1 MGDDVAEST
10 ESRKHRLRWWTLI
23 VLSVSVMTAG
33 LQNTITNVALP
44 TLQEEFQASA
54 TELQWFVN
62 SYILVY
68 AGFLLVMGAVGDKYG
83 RARWLNIGLVVFAV
97 GSVAAAFAPDGATFI
112 ITQIIMGFGAAV
124 LTPATLAIII
134 DVFPK
139 EERARAIGIWAAL
152 AGLGIGLGP
161 LVGGALLELF
171 WYGSVFL
178 VNLPIVIA
186 AVVAGRFLVPESRD
200 ASAPPI
206 DVAGAL
212 LSFAAISAIVYAL
225 VAGPDQGWLRPW
237 VLAALI
243 GGAALVIW
251 FVRHE
256 RTAASPMLPIEFF
269 SDRGF
274 TAAVIAISMTM
285 FAAFAAIFLITQVL
299 QIVQE
304 RSALEAGLIMTPL
317 AFALAAGSAV
327 APRLV
332 EKLGAR
338 VGIVSGLIIMAVG
351 LGFQGLW
358 RVDSAVG
365 SVVLTTLVLTFGAGI
380 ILAPA
385 TARIMSTVPPSKSG
399 VGSGLST
406 VTRQVGGAIGIA
418 MLASVQD
425 AAYNRRVE
433 DQLVGAPE
441 EITQAATES
450 VAGAHELAV
459 EIGGTEG
466 AALIG
471 TANEAF
477 VDAMAIAVFIGAG
490 FLLITA
496 GIVFRLMRNAS

>member
-1 MGDDVAEST
+1 
-10 ESRKHRLRWWTLI
+10 
-23 VLSVSVMTAG
+23 MTAG

-44 TLQEEFQASA
+44 TLQEEFEASA

-83 RARWLNIGLVVFAV
+83 RAKWLNIGLVIFAI
-97 GSVAAAFAPDGATFI
+97 GSVAAAFVADGGSFI
-112 ITQIIMGFGAAV
+112 VTQVIMGFGAAV

-152 AGLGIGLGP
+152 AGLGIGVGP
-161 LVGGALLELF
+161 LVGGALLEVF

-178 VNLPIVIA
+178 INLPIVIGA
-186 AVVAGRFLVPESRD
+186 IVAGRFLVPDSRND
-200 ASAPPI
+200 DAPPI
-206 DVAGAL
+206 DVVGAL
-212 LSFAAISAIVYAL
+212 LSFGAISAVVYAL
-225 VAGPDQGWLRPW
+225 VAGPDQGWLKPW
-237 VLAALI
+237 VLTALI
-243 GGAALVIW
+243 GGAVLVIL

-256 RTAASPMLPIEFF
+256 QTAASPLLSMEFF
-269 SDRGF
+269 RDRGF
-274 TAAVIAISMTM
+274 TAGVIAISMTM

-332 EKLGAR
+332 EQLGAR
-338 VGIVSGLIIMAVG
+338 VVVVSGLIIMAVG
-351 LGFQGLW
+351 MGFQGLW

-365 SVVLTTLVLTFGAGI
+365 SVVLTTLVLAFGAGI

-385 TARIMSTVPPSKSG
+385 TELLMRAVPDTQSG

-441 EITQAATES
+441 DIIQAATES
-450 VAGAHELAV
+450 VAGAHQIAV

-466 AALIG
+466 PALLAI
-471 TANEAF
+471 ANEAF

-496 GIVFRLMRNAS
+496 GIVFRLMRNVS